1 MKTLIAVIKIPRP
14 INMLITL
21 AVVIVA
27 AIISS
32 KNLSISLSAI
42 YAGLSAMLVA
52 ASGNIINDLFD
63 FEIDKINRPN
73 RVLPSGE
80 LTKKNA
86 ILLYLLISIVA
97 IVLSFLVSNSAI
109 IIVLLTTAILFLYSK
124 YFKGVPLVGNIL
136 IAICTGLAFIY
147 GGVAVGNWEAA
158 IIPSVFA
165 FLINLIRELLKDVE
179 DLEGDLQNKIITFA
193 GKFGVEKTKRLIL
206 GITTVLLL
214 TTFYPFVSKV
224 YSIDY
229 FLIVLFTVNLIL
241 VYFIKELNKENFL
254 EQISKL
260 SNFLKLSMVFGLI
273 AIYFG

>member
-1 MKTLIAVIKIPRP
+1 MKTLIAVIKISRP